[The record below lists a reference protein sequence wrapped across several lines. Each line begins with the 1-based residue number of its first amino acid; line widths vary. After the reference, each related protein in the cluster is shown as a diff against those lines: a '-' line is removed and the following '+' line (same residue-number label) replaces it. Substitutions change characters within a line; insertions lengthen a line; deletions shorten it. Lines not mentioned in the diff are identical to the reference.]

1 MVDGSHLSDDVD
13 KVQGLAEEGLDAVVG
28 VLAAITQQKLSQITI
43 TCLKLQLQATNYN
56 YMSQITITSHE
67 LQLQVTIKT
76 TSHKLQK
83 NRTCLPI

>member
-56 YMSQITITSHE
+56 YKSQ
-67 LQLQVTIKT
+67 LKLQVTNCK
-76 TSHKLQK
+76 
-83 NRTCLPI
+83 RTEHAYLYEGILI